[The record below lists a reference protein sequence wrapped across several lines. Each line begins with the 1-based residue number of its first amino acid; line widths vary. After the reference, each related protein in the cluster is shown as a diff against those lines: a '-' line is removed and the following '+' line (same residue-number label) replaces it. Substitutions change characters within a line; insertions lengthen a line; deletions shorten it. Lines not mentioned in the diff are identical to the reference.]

1 MANVTLVFSGTE
13 TSKTQEHKLVCF
25 HNTLNDIFIEITDD
39 FEVSSF
45 ICLDRSTAIKLHREL
60 KKQISLIIFMNFLDK
75 KMNYDDFSNE
85 YR

>member
-39 FEVSSF
+39 FDVSSF

-60 KKQISLIIFMNFLDK
+60 KKQISYIEMKGGQNG
-75 KMNYDDFSNE
+75 
-85 YR
+85 